1 MYYFFYIPV
10 GTEAR
15 VRRTPW
21 GTIAIASLNA
31 AVFLFF
37 RFVPGFEPEF
47 YRLTLQPGAPSI
59 VTSITSSFLH
69 VGWVHL
75 LSNLLYF
82 GIFAPPIESRIGTVR
97 FLATYLCFAGLANL
111 AQAGFLLATRP
122 DLASMPILGA
132 SGAVAGVMG
141 LFLVRLYFTRLKFA
155 AVTFLFL
162 QGFTKATKF
171 TLPAVIAIALWFLLQ
186 GVYQLVS
193 PVEGT
198 AYVAHLTG
206 LATGAL
212 LGFLMGL
219 AADARLER
227 RLILGDRYA
236 ERGEWYAA
244 VGEYEHYLTKRPEDS
259 DVLIRAARVHR
270 VTQQTHVAHARF
282 RQAIAG
288 QLERNEVDDACECF
302 DEMKR
307 LLGDMPIPA
316 PDLLRIARRFEE
328 RGRPSDASRA
338 YESYGRHYPDAP
350 GAVTALLKCVDIERK
365 VLNNPG
371 RAQFVCKELLKLPL
385 RPDLERMA
393 KDRLHAVEEALLVQ
407 RGGER
412 RKSA

>member
-15 VRRTPW
+15 VRGTPW
-21 GTIAIASLNA
+21 GTLAIASLNA
-31 AVFLFF
+31 GIFLFF

-47 YRLTLQPGAPSI
+47 YRLTLQPGDPSI
-59 VTSITSSFLH
+59 LTSITSSFLH
-69 VGWVHL
+69 AGWIHL

-111 AQAGFLLATRP
+111 AQAGWMLAIRP
-122 DLASMPILGA
+122 DLASM
-132 SGAVAGVMG
+132 
-141 LFLVRLYFTRLKFA
+141 
-155 AVTFLFL
+155 
-162 QGFTKATKF
+162 
-171 TLPAVIAIALWFLLQ
+171 AVIAIALWFLLQ
-186 GVYQLVS
+186 GVYQLVQ

-219 AADARLER
+219 AGEARLER
-227 RLILGDRYA
+227 RLVIGDRYA

-244 VGEYEHYLTKRPEDS
+244 VGEYEHYLTKRPEDP

-282 RQAIAG
+282 RQAIAR
-288 QLERNEVDDACECF
+288 LLKRNEVDEACDCF

-307 LLGDMPIPA
+307 LLGDAPLPA

-365 VLNNPG
+365 ILNNPG

-385 RPDLERMA
+385 RPDLERLA
-393 KDRLHAVEEALLVQ
+393 RERLHAVEEALLVQ
-407 RGGER
+407 RGGDR

>member
-15 VRRTPW
+15 VRGTPW
-21 GTIAIASLNA
+21 GTIAIACANF

-37 RFVPGFEPEF
+37 RYVPGFEPEF
-47 YRLTLQPGAPSI
+47 YRLTLQPGAPS
-59 VTSITSSFLH
+59 VFTSITSSFLH
-69 VGWVHL
+69 AGWIHL

-97 FLATYLCFAGLANL
+97 FLAAYLCFAGIANL
-111 AQAGFLLATRP
+111 AQAGWMLAARP

-141 LFLVRLYFTRLKFA
+141 LFLVRLYFARLKFA
-155 AVTFLFL
+155 AVTLMYL
-162 QGFTKATKF
+162 QGFTRASKF

-186 GVYQLVS
+186 GIYQLVQ
-193 PVEGT
+193 PIEGT
-198 AYVAHLTG
+198 AYIAHLSG
-206 LATGAL
+206 LATGVL
-212 LGFLMGL
+212 LGLLMGL
-219 AADARLER
+219 SGDARLER
-227 RLILGDRYA
+227 RLVIGDRYA

-244 VGEYEHYLTKRPEDS
+244 VGEYESYLAKRPDDPE
-259 DVLIRAARVHR
+259 VLIRAARVHR
-270 VTQQTHVAHARF
+270 VTHQGSVAHARF
-282 RQAIAG
+282 RQAIARRL
-288 QLERNEVDDACECF
+288 QKDEVDAACDSF

-307 LLGDMPIPA
+307 LLGNVAIPA

-371 RAQFVCKELLKLPL
+371 RAQYVCKELLKLPL
-385 RPDLERMA
+385 APDLERLA
-393 KDRLHAVEEALLVQ
+393 RERLRAVEEALVVQ

-412 RKSA
+412 RGAA